1 MQKFI
6 LIFFLWIIACIK
18 LNGQDPCA
26 STQPLFEELTP
37 LWRHVFVDSTMI
49 GYPDPDPNSNF
60 VYSGNDHLEF
70 DLGSFVQGDFLYG
83 ITQINLTGDIAG
95 ALIEKINLETGE
107 LIWQISNDLR
117 ASDYR
122 EKVLDAR
129 VEGDVFIVSGIRED
143 ITNEQSLQL
152 AEVAFVAKS
161 KGKVF
166 ERFYDLETGQQ
177 ISYDTP
183 SQGDSLAYNFS
194 FLPWVYYNYFDDEK
208 ENFLDARNLAVGKGT
223 YLIRRKIDD
232 LGRLVAGPDTLVTGR
247 FNDRFLTDGIF
258 TTGPRLRKKEDGNF
272 LYLEQYSPLDG
283 IDLSFEAFISEYDK
297 DFNLIRERNLK
308 DFGLEKFSLI
318 QILKTTTDYTLL
330 RGCYNVGSQTVS
342 TCISFCLVL
351 DQNLDLIDRF
361 DLVDSE
367 ERQYSIIPSIITRGT
382 NGAYFVPGSEFSLN
396 NPSMI
401 RILQT
406 NSAGI
411 LEDFKRLEG
420 INIDQRI
427 AIEFMEILE
436 NGDFLMKLRHTC
448 FENGSSNGAFQEWI
462 RIDAN
467 DFVSTLSEIDNEFDL
482 KYIVSPNP
490 FEDRLQIENSDRN
503 ISEVSIVNLNGVLI
517 QTQKSGNE
525 AKIVLNTT
533 NMEAGYYFVKVV
545 TVNNESVSIGVVKF

>member
-18 LNGQDPCA
+18 LIGQDPCM
-26 STQPLFEELTP
+26 SQPLFEGLTP
-37 LWRHVFVDSTMI
+37 LWRHVIVDSTMI
-49 GYPDPDPNSNF
+49 GYPDPDPNTNF

-70 DLGSFVQGDFLYG
+70 DIGSFVKGDFLYG
-83 ITQINLTGDIAG
+83 VTQINLTGDIAG
-95 ALIEKINLETGE
+95 ALIEKIDLQTGE
-107 LIWQISNDLR
+107 LVWQISNDLR
-117 ASDYR
+117 VSPYR
-122 EKVLDAR
+122 EKVLSVKAVD
-129 VEGDVFIVSGIRED
+129 DVLVVSGIRED
-143 ITNEQSLQL
+143 ITNELSLQL

-166 ERFYDLETGQQ
+166 ERVYDLETGQQ

-183 SQGDSLAYNFS
+183 SQEDSLAYNFS
-194 FLPWVYYNYFDDEK
+194 FTPWVYYNFFDDEK
-208 ENFLDARNLAVGKGT
+208 ENFLDAKNFAVGKGT

-258 TTGPRLRKKEDGNF
+258 TSGPRLREKEDGNF
-272 LYLEQYSPLDG
+272 LYLEQYSPLEG

-308 DFGLEKFSLI
+308 DFGIDKFSLI

-330 RGCYNVGSQTVS
+330 RGCYNIGSQTVS
-342 TCISFCLVL
+342 TCNAFCLVL
-351 DQNLDLIDRF
+351 DQDLDLIDRF

-367 ERQYSIIPSIITRGT
+367 ERQYSIIPSNITRGT
-382 NGAYFVPGSEFSLN
+382 NGAFFVQGSQFSLD
-396 NPSMI
+396 NPTTI

-411 LEDFKRLEG
+411 LEVFKRFEG
-420 INIDQRI
+420 ININQRI

-436 NGDFLMKLRHTC
+436 NGDFLMKLRHNC
-448 FENGSSNGAFQEWI
+448 FENGSNIGAFQEWT
-462 RIDAN
+462 RIKVN
-467 DFVSTLSEIDNEFDL
+467 DLVSTLSEIDNKFDL
-482 KYIVSPNP
+482 KNIVSPNP
-490 FEDRLQIENSDRN
+490 FEDRLQIENSNMN
-503 ISEVSIVNLNGVLI
+503 ISEVSIVNLDGRLI

-525 AKIVLNTT
+525 AKIILNTT
-533 NMEAGYYFVKVV
+533 NIEPGYYFVKVV
-545 TVNNESVSIGVVKF
+545 TVNNESVSIGTVKF